1 MEKISIIT
9 AIHNGIAF
17 NKIYLASLQQ
27 NTYNPFE
34 LIIIDNCS
42 TDGSKELFKNAGAI
56 VIENSGNYSY
66 PHCQNQ
72 GIKAA
77 GCDYLY
83 FLNNDLVVSPG
94 WDKRLMEISRIHGLD
109 LISAKG
115 VENMGSRKLDRA
127 FNKRWKKSKYLLM
140 PFGFGETNLRLMHK
154 LMYGNWEKFCEK
166 QYREYG
172 NEILEGI
179 LGNNV
184 MLTRKAI
191 EKIGFWDERIQ
202 SADFD
207 LFIRAKK
214 YSIEFGDIKPCHVA
228 LGVYIHHFIR
238 MTSKYGKKKPV
249 PFEDKDTLISLFDK
263 WSQKEIELYG
273 IPENK

>member
-27 NTYNPFE
+27 NTYHPYE

-56 VIENSGNYSY
+56 VIENSSNYSY

-77 GCDYLY
+77 SGNYLF

-94 WDKRLMEISRIHGLD
+94 WDKRLMEIARIHGLD

-115 VENMGSRKLDRA
+115 VENMGDRKLDRI
-127 FNKRWKKSKYLLM
+127 FKKRWRISKNLLM
-140 PFGFGETNLRLMHK
+140 LFGFSKNNLSLMHK
-154 LMYGNWEKFCEK
+154 VMYGSWEKFCEK
-166 QYREYG
+166 QYRKYG
-172 NEILEGI
+172 SAIVEGI

-184 MLTRKAI
+184 MITRNAI
-191 EKIGFWDERIQ
+191 EKVGLWDERIQ
-202 SADFD
+202 SGDFD
-207 LFIRAKK
+207 LFMRTKK
-214 YSIEFGDIKPCHVA
+214 YSLEHDDIKPCHVA

-238 MTSKYGKKKPV
+238 MTSKYGKKEPV
-249 PFEDKDTLISLFDK
+249 PFADKATLISLWDK
-263 WSQKEIELYG
+263 WNEEEIRLYG
-273 IPENK
+273 LPDNK